1 MTYSWCRISA
11 NWTNS
16 ASFDTFC
23 SWFRDCCLYVKIY
36 FTHIYIGRTIWW
48 CHRHC
53 GHVATTRLTGN
64 VPFNTCAILPSAL
77 AMQSFSRWKL
87 FPAVFLEFFR
97 LKTLSCS
104 FPWVFPVEN
113 SFLQFSLSFSSRK
126 LFPAVSI
133 QLLSSRKLQLQI
145 PVPSGGKL
153 QERVFYCL
161 STREHAATVEIWYRT
176 FPATDMISF
185 ALRSRSS
192 WQLGECLT
200 HLLRRCGSQMWRG
213 TNHSSWVP
221 LDEPMRQ
228 KLLWRGVQDDFTRC
242 FKCFTRI
249 QSSTVVVSVSSA
261 ILSIILLF
269 WSCSPCF
276 LAAS

>member
-1 MTYSWCRISA
+1 MTYSWWCRISA
-11 NWTNS
+11 INRTNS

-23 SWFRDCCLYVKIY
+23 SWFRDCCLYVKIF

-53 GHVATTRLTGN
+53 GHVATTHLTGN

-77 AMQSFSRWKL
+77 AMLNFSRWKL

-97 LKTLSCS
+97 LKTL
-104 FPWVFPVEN
+104 F
-113 SFLQFSLSFSSRK
+113 
-126 LFPAVSI
+126 FPAVSI

-145 PVPSGGKL
+145 PVPLGGKL

-213 TNHSSWVP
+213 ANHSSWVP

-249 QSSTVVVSVSSA
+249 QSYYYSGFGIFSN
-261 ILSIILLF
+261 L
-269 WSCSPCF
+269 
-276 LAAS
+276 